1 MSPWQKDEYPPTPKR
16 TGPLDQGLHITQRS
30 SLIESRSDFWRY
42 SEVEVLSKAPFKFTK
57 DKERSRVGEDKKT
70 VRKGQRPQRWLE
82 KAERGRKGGREGGER
97 RKTNRDRHVE
107 KEPIPLG
114 WAALRK
120 GL

>member
-1 MSPWQKDEYPPTPKR
+1 M
-16 TGPLDQGLHITQRS
+16 
-30 SLIESRSDFWRY
+30 
-42 SEVEVLSKAPFKFTK
+42 
-57 DKERSRVGEDKKT
+57 
-70 VRKGQRPQRWLE
+70 RKGQRPQRWLE